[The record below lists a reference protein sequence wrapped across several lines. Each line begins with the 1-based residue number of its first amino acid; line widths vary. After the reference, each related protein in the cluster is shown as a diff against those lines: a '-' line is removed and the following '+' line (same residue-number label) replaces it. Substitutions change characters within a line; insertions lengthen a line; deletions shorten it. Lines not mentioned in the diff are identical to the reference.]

1 MLRTVIGDGR
11 TAIAWSDSW
20 VPDLPNSRISSS
32 ISPILQGGVGE

>member
-11 TAIAWSDSW
+11 TANAWSDSW

-32 ISPILQGGVGE
+32 RSPILQGGVGE